1 MVDWSMQYMY
11 QRAWVWDNAS
21 SSIWFRHDPGIFN
34 LAGIDNS
41 GALTVI
47 NVDTYAIA
55 SVPGT
60 YADAVPLADGRLT
73 TLTREGVL
81 DTIPN
86 PVAGP

>member
-1 MVDWSMQYMY
+1 MQYMY
-11 QRAWVWDNAS
+11 RRAWVWDDAS

-81 DTIPN
+81 DVIPN